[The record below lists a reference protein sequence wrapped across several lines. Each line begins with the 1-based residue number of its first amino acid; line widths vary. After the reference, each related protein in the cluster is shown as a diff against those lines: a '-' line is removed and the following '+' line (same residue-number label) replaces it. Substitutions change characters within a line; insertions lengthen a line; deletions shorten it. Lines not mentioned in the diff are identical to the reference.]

1 RSFDFRYK
9 NSLIFQT
16 PGPRRRIDTCEI
28 RKKRTRNARQ
38 PGMHHNNRLREKN
51 RRVSGKRRIS
61 PLSINFKKP
70 PERAIGISVLQRRE
84 PVTVTQFVMR
94 LLNSAVLV
102 LVLLGVA
109 LAVPTKKRIAKKSIS
124 NSLAPRALEPV
135 DQSLDEPA
143 KLSDAALMEIAGENV
158 DRAKKSTKFCVEI
171 RDDKPTQV
179 DCDEIKNRPILPPP
193 PPPVPEPQEPAPPPP
208 PPPPPA
214 PAPVP
219 QQQPEEYKFQVPC
232 EPEIAPFYVDPPG
245 EIVYAATG
253 NCAQHAPA
261 LLHVP
266 SNNPLYTIPAG
277 GVSGTPSMN
286 VLHLPTGSFPAGGA
300 PGASGSPSINVLH
313 LPTGS
318 LPSTHGYGV
327 APTVHISPSAGAG
340 TSGPTVI
347 PLHTTGGAG
356 TVPGHTPSV
365 IHLIR
370 PSPLQHGI
378 THGGLSL
385 HGHGGL
391 PLHGA
396 QQTPSV
402 ECTCR
407 STSSG
412 SLAKS
417 ADGTPLSNEALA
429 LKFLQDVQRNAQP
442 SGSPSSP
449 MVVQVGPGQHLGQG
463 QPGSPMMMM
472 MSSGPGSPVMAGKS
486 DMRYM
491 PPMSNVNQPQVVF
504 QQQGTSM
511 NGMGGIGMHGYPTL
525 MPGYPTALLRDM
537 YPVSMLRS
545 KADCL
550 QDSFSKAA
558 QMMPQVVRH
567 SREEAGQEQAKQK
580 TEEKPEEAIPSP
592 GDIVESIL
600 SDEADKADKNSR
612 IARFLAEKDA
622 ESNSVLEEK

>member
-1 RSFDFRYK
+1 
-9 NSLIFQT
+9 
-16 PGPRRRIDTCEI
+16 
-28 RKKRTRNARQ
+28 
-38 PGMHHNNRLREKN
+38 MHHNNRLREKN
-51 RRVSGKRRIS
+51 RRVSGKRRIG

-70 PERAIGISVLQRRE
+70 PGRAIGISVLQRRE

-94 LLNSAVLV
+94 LLNSVTLL

-208 PPPPPA
+208 PA

-277 GVSGTPSMN
+277 GVSGTPN
-286 VLHLPTGSFPAGGA
+286 INTLHLPTGSFPAGGA
-300 PGASGSPSINVLH
+300 PGSSGPSINVLH

-318 LPSTHGYGV
+318 LPSTGYGV
-327 APTVHISPSAGAG
+327 APTIHINPSAGAG
-340 TSGPTVI
+340 SSGPTVI

-356 TVPGHTPSV
+356 TASGHTPSV

-391 PLHGA
+391 PLHGHGGLPLHGA

-417 ADGTPLSNEALA
+417 ANGSPSSNEALA
-429 LKFLQDVQRNAQP
+429 LKFLQDIQRNAQS
-442 SGSPSSP
+442 SGSPSP
-449 MVVQVGPGQHLGQG
+449 MMVQVGPGQ
-463 QPGSPMMMM
+463 PGSPMMM

-491 PPMSNVNQPQVVF
+491 PPMSNVNQHQVVF

-511 NGMGGIGMHGYPTL
+511 NGMGDIGMHGYPTL
-525 MPGYPTALLRDM
+525 MPGYPTALLSGM
-537 YPVSMLRS
+537 YPVSILRS
-545 KADCL
+545 NADCL
-550 QDSFSKAA
+550 QDSSSNAA
-558 QMMPQVVRH
+558 QMMPQVVRL

-592 GDIVESIL
+592 GDIVEAIL
-600 SDEADKADKNSR
+600 SGEADKADKNSR